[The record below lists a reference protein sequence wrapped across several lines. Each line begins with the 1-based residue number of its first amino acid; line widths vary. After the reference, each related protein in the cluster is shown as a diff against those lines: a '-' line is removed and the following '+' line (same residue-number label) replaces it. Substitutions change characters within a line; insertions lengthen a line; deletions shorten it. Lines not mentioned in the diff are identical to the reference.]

1 MIMLYREGDTLKI
14 RGIACDY
21 IKTKPKELSQ
31 KLAEGWRL
39 SVDEL
44 YPEPDIPYETF
55 KEIPYE
61 ASYPDD
67 EDLDDED
74 LFEVVDVQLSNKE
87 IREKAE
93 AAGIED
99 FATAR
104 INTLKA
110 QLGV

>member
-1 MIMLYREGDTLKI
+1 MIMLYREGNALQI

-21 IKTKPKELSQ
+21 TKTKPKELSQ
-31 KLAEGWRL
+31 RLAEGWRL

-44 YPEPDIPYETF
+44 YPEPEPEPELEDI
-55 KEIPYE
+55 
-61 ASYPDD
+61 
-67 EDLDDED
+67 
-74 LFEVVDVQLSNKE
+74 FEVVDVQLSNKE

>member
-1 MIMLYREGDTLKI
+1 MIMLYREGNALQI

-31 KLAEGWRL
+31 RLAEGWRL

-44 YPEPDIPYETF
+44 YPEPEPE
-55 KEIPYE
+55 
-61 ASYPDD
+61 D
-67 EDLDDED
+67 EDI
-74 LFEVVDVQLSNKE
+74 FEVVDVQLSNKE

>member
-1 MIMLYREGDTLKI
+1 MIMLYREGNALKI

-44 YPEPDIPYETF
+44 YPEPEL
-55 KEIPYE
+55 E
-61 ASYPDD
+61 
-67 EDLDDED
+67 DED

>member
-1 MIMLYREGDTLKI
+1 M
-14 RGIACDY
+14 
-21 IKTKPKELSQ
+21 
-31 KLAEGWRL
+31 

-44 YPEPDIPYETF
+44 YPEPEPEPELELEDI
-55 KEIPYE
+55 
-61 ASYPDD
+61 
-67 EDLDDED
+67 
-74 LFEVVDVQLSNKE
+74 FEVVDVQLSNKE